1 MELEGAGRPDEGCAI
16 PAGQD
21 LAGEE
26 NEKGLLGRKKNF
38 STGHKVGRSG
48 AYAGSSQFS
57 SAVLLGASGG
67 RARSKHRAGPRCQP
81 AGGELDLE
89 DD

>member
-16 PAGQD
+16 PAGKD
-21 LAGEE
+21 LAGEQRG
-26 NEKGLLGRKKNF
+26 KGLLGRKQSI
-38 STGHKVGRSG
+38 STGHKVGRRG
-48 AYAGSSQFS
+48 ACTGSSQFS

-67 RARSKHRAGPRCQP
+67 RAWSKHSAGPGCQP
-81 AGGELDLE
+81 AGGELNLE